1 MRRGFLKLML
11 AFCATLFLIGPA
23 HARGE
28 SPVLERIAK
37 SGTLR
42 VAMSAGQPPY
52 NMRTGDEAIIGMD
65 VDLAGLLANALDVEL
80 KIETMVFTDLLG
92 ALEKGEV
99 DLVISG
105 MTSTLRRNM
114 RAAFVGPYHVSGKSI
129 LARSE
134 TIAAMQSEGL
144 NRGNLK
150 IAVLAGSTSETFVQR
165 NAPDADLKAT
175 KTYDRAIDLLL
186 SNKVDLFVADV
197 SIVKLSQFRWP
208 DAGLVASS
216 KPLTLEPIG
225 IAVAPNDPL
234 FLNLVENYLEML
246 QVSGALKKLEK
257 KWFENGAWVRR
268 LP

>member
-1 MRRGFLKLML
+1 MRRGFIKSVL
-11 AFCATLFLIGPA
+11 ALCAALILIGPVY
-23 HARGE
+23 ARGE
-28 SPVLERIAK
+28 SPILERIAK

-52 NMRTGDEAIIGMD
+52 NMRTSDEAIIGMD
-65 VDLAGLLANALDVEL
+65 VDLAGLLARALDVDL
-80 KIETMVFTDLLG
+80 KIETMLFTDLLD

-114 RAAFVGPYHVSGKSI
+114 RAAFVGPYHVTGKSI

-134 TIAAMQSEGL
+134 TIAALKSEGL

-150 IAVLAGSTSETFVQR
+150 IAALAGSTSEAFVKR
-165 NAPDADLKAT
+165 NASNADLRAT
-175 KTYDRAIDLLL
+175 KTYDKAIDLLL
-186 SNKVDLFVADV
+186 ANKVDLFVADV
-197 SIVKLSQFRWP
+197 SIVKLSMFRWP

-216 KPLTLEPIG
+216 QPLTLEPIS

-234 FLNLVENYLEML
+234 FLNLVENYLETL

-257 KWFENGAWVRR
+257 KWFENGAWVSR